1 MSIRGQYNTKARREA
16 NTKTLAREYIMRRA
30 DPAIAEMQAMF
41 PDYTEAELNEV
52 WLAVNEA
59 IVKVH
64 WL

>member
-1 MSIRGQYNTKARREA
+1 MIRGPYKTQARREA
-16 NTKTLAREYIMRRA
+16 ATRTMAREFIMRRSEPSFS
-30 DPAIAEMQAMF
+30 DLQAIF
-41 PDYTEAELNEV
+41 PDHTEAELNEV

>member
-1 MSIRGQYNTKARREA
+1 MIRGPYKTKTTREA
-16 NTKTLAREYIMRRA
+16 ATRTMAREYIMRMA
-30 DPAIAEMQAMF
+30 DPSIAQITAMF